1 MLDTI
6 IKYLPVLATVVG
18 VNIILGLYNNIN
30 NLAENF
36 QWKKLVSGIIK
47 ALCIS
52 GAFVGLSYSFDATG
66 ATIDL
71 GVFEI
76 NPEVIMTSAIV
87 LYLGKGLQN
96 LASILGVGN
105 KGVK

>member
-1 MLDTI
+1 MLNTI

-105 KGVK
+105 KKE

>member
-1 MLDTI
+1 MLNTI
-6 IKYLPVLATVVG
+6 IKYLPVLATVIG

-36 QWKKLVSGIIK
+36 QWKKLVGGIIK

-52 GAFVGLSYSFDATG
+52 GAFIGLSYSFDATE

-105 KGVK
+105 KKG